1 MKYRIKMKY
10 SDLSIETAFVIYH
23 TEHIAS
29 ICNGD
34 KEEIEFMEE

>member
-1 MKYRIKMKY
+1 MKYNELTIEECFIK
-10 SDLSIETAFVIYH
+10 YH

-34 KEEIEFMEE
+34 KEEIELVEE

>member
-1 MKYRIKMKY
+1 MKYNEISLEDAFIK
-10 SDLSIETAFVIYH
+10 YH

-34 KEEIEFMEE
+34 TKEIKIEEE